1 MGYGRPAGSSY
12 RILFNRL
19 LDFFGRAGGARPP
32 GKDRDMLKD
41 LLISSRPRQWLK
53 NLLVFAALLFSRQFV
68 HADQVAA
75 AALAFAVFCLLSSA
89 VYLANDVIDAEE
101 DRRHEEKR
109 QRPVAAGRI
118 SPAAAVI
125 SAILLA
131 AASLAG
137 AFLESGALGWTAV
150 VYLAAQ
156 AAYTLGLKHVVI
168 LDVLIIAFGFILRA
182 HAGGVAV
189 VVPVSE
195 WLYLCTLLLSLFLA
209 LSKRRHELVLMEGE
223 APSHRRS
230 LAEYTPYLLDQM
242 IAVVTSSTVMAYA
255 LYTMSARTQRE
266 VSTGLY
272 LTLPFVL
279 YGVFRYLYLVHR
291 KEKEGQPEM
300 VLITDPGLIVAL
312 LLWVAS
318 VALILRYFPGAK

>member
-1 MGYGRPAGSSY
+1 
-12 RILFNRL
+12 
-19 LDFFGRAGGARPP
+19 
-32 GKDRDMLKD
+32 MLKD

-68 HADQVAA
+68 HADKVAA
-75 AALAFAVFCLLSSA
+75 AAVAFAVFCLLSSA
-89 VYLANDVIDAEE
+89 VYLANDVIDAAE

-109 QRPVAAGRI
+109 QRPVAAGRL

-125 SAILLA
+125 AAVLLA

-182 HAGGVAV
+182 HAGGAAV
-189 VVPVSE
+189 GVPVSE

-291 KEKEGQPEM
+291 KEKGGQPEM
-300 VLITDPGLIVAL
+300 VLLTDPGLIVAL

-318 VALILRYFPGAK
+318 VALVLRYFPGAK